1 MKLLVD
7 MNLSPRWVR
16 VLTEAGFEAIHWSK
30 LGLAAAPDH
39 EIMAHAEEHGYV
51 VFTNDLDFGAILAE
65 TQAERPSVVQVR
77 VGILRPNVIGTQ
89 VVEMLRRLGDELE
102 QGAFVSIDPKKT
114 RVRVLPLKPR
124 E

>member
-16 VLTEAGFEAIHWSK
+16 VLTEAAFEVTHWSK
-30 LGLAAAPDH
+30 IGLADAPDH
-39 EIMAHAEEHGYV
+39 EIMAFAEEQGYV
-51 VFTNDLDFGAILAE
+51 VFTNDLDFGVILAE

-77 VGILRPNVIGTQ
+77 VGILRPNVIGKQ
-89 VVEMLRRLGDELE
+89 VVETLHQLE
-102 QGAFVSIDPKKT
+102 GALSEGAFVSIDPKKT

>member
-30 LGLAAAPDH
+30 LGLANAPDH
-39 EIMAHAEEHGYV
+39 EIMAYAEENGYV
-51 VFTNDLDFGAILAE
+51 VFTNDLDFGVILAE

-77 VGILRPNVIGTQ
+77 VGILRPNVIGKQ
-89 VVEMLRRLGDELE
+89 VAETLRQLGDELE

>member
-16 VLTEAGFEAIHWSK
+16 VLTAAGFEAIHWSK
-30 LGLAAAPDH
+30 LGLANAPDH
-39 EIMAHAEEHGYV
+39 EIMAYAEENGYV
-51 VFTNDLDFGAILAE
+51 VFTNDLDFGVILAE

-77 VGILRPNVIGTQ
+77 VGILRPNVIGKQ
-89 VVEMLRRLGDELE
+89 VAETLRQLGDELE
-102 QGAFVSIDPKKT
+102 RGALVSIDPKKT
-114 RVRVLPLKPR
+114 RARVLPLKPR

>member
-7 MNLSPRWVR
+7 MNMSPRWVR
-16 VLTEAGFEAIHWSK
+16 VLTVAGFEAIHWSK